1 MVHQEQEVGL
11 QDGAMLDQGMY
22 TKQKQNGAMLDQGM
36 YTKQKLFFIS
46 IFRFL
51 EENNVYKLRLRHDKK
66 IKRTQRLLNM

>member
-22 TKQKQNGAMLDQGM
+22 I
-36 YTKQKLFFIS
+36 FIS

-51 EENNVYKLRLRHDKK
+51 EENNIYKLRLRHDKK
-66 IKRTQRLLNM
+66 YETYTTFIEYVERTHLF